1 MNALYNLALCPTS
14 CSHSTPKHNTK
25 WKTEVNGTATV
36 AFKGKALSRA
46 SSVTGK
52 QRRIVSAASVTE
64 LTRVSETK
72 CRQNIP
78 TEKQLVDPFRQ
89 GIITEGGVRYRQTVV
104 IRSYEV
110 GADKTATLES
120 ILNLLQVNYLTETFC
135 VFVKITESILKH
147 FTLKFSNNLIWVVTR
162 KQVQVDEYP
171 IWGEVMEVDT
181 WVGASGKN
189 GMRRDWLIRSD
200 VTGEVLVRA
209 TSTWVMMNQQTRRL
223 SKMPEVV
230 RAEISPWFIENKAFE
245 EEIPEKI
252 YKLDTNANFTNSNL
266 KPKRSDLDMNHHVN
280 NVKYVNWMLETIPH
294 KFLEN
299 YQLTRMTLEY
309 RRECSSSDVVE
320 SLCKP
325 EEESFEERHQDR
337 NVDNGDSLASVLFQD
352 GNHSKSFKAYTHL
365 LQITGDKESEEIVRG
380 RTIWRRKL

>member
-36 AFKGKALSRA
+36 ALKGKALSRA

-72 CRQNIP
+72 GRQNIP

-147 FTLKFSNNLIWVVTR
+147 FTLKFS
-162 KQVQVDEYP
+162 
-171 IWGEVMEVDT
+171 
-181 WVGASGKN
+181 
-189 GMRRDWLIRSD
+189 
-200 VTGEVLVRA
+200 
-209 TSTWVMMNQQTRRL
+209 
-223 SKMPEVV
+223 
-230 RAEISPWFIENKAFE
+230 
-245 EEIPEKI
+245 
-252 YKLDTNANFTNSNL
+252 
-266 KPKRSDLDMNHHVN
+266 
-280 NVKYVNWMLETIPH
+280 
-294 KFLEN
+294 
-299 YQLTRMTLEY
+299 
-309 RRECSSSDVVE
+309 
-320 SLCKP
+320 
-325 EEESFEERHQDR
+325 
-337 NVDNGDSLASVLFQD
+337 
-352 GNHSKSFKAYTHL
+352 
-365 LQITGDKESEEIVRG
+365 
-380 RTIWRRKL
+380 

>member
-1 MNALYNLALCPTS
+1 LYVVQIKKETKERKKEMNALYNLALCPTS

-36 AFKGKALSRA
+36 ALKGKALSRA

-72 CRQNIP
+72 GRQNIP

-147 FTLKFSNNLIWVVTR
+147 FTLKFS
-162 KQVQVDEYP
+162 
-171 IWGEVMEVDT
+171 
-181 WVGASGKN
+181 
-189 GMRRDWLIRSD
+189 
-200 VTGEVLVRA
+200 
-209 TSTWVMMNQQTRRL
+209 
-223 SKMPEVV
+223 
-230 RAEISPWFIENKAFE
+230 
-245 EEIPEKI
+245 
-252 YKLDTNANFTNSNL
+252 
-266 KPKRSDLDMNHHVN
+266 
-280 NVKYVNWMLETIPH
+280 
-294 KFLEN
+294 
-299 YQLTRMTLEY
+299 
-309 RRECSSSDVVE
+309 
-320 SLCKP
+320 
-325 EEESFEERHQDR
+325 
-337 NVDNGDSLASVLFQD
+337 
-352 GNHSKSFKAYTHL
+352 
-365 LQITGDKESEEIVRG
+365 
-380 RTIWRRKL
+380 